1 MLGTRIILLSMSGAP
16 GVEGNTPEA
25 EVICAANHDIPLFWL
40 LPFACEDLQYFE
52 VAAENDGILSHSGNT
67 KYPVLLADRLKLLDR
82 LEQRYTLLKPSL
94 SDGDG
99 ELLQRWV
106 QFISEQSSP
115 VIAMDTYELWCN
127 SSEQEQLADNI
138 LETLAVFDNLSSEN
152 ASNSLE
158 ELKQKG
164 IWQEGNQIA
173 LAGFGW

>member
-1 MLGTRIILLSMSGAP
+1 MLGTRIILLSMSGFP
-16 GVEGNTPEA
+16 GVEGNAPEA

-52 VAAENDGILSHSGNT
+52 VAAENDGILSHSGNA
-67 KYPVLLADRLKLLDR
+67 KYPFLVADRAELLAR
-82 LEQRYTLLKPSL
+82 LEQRYTLLKLFIS
-94 SDGDG
+94 SGDA

-106 QFISEQSSP
+106 KFISEQSSP

-127 SSEQEQLADNI
+127 SNQQEQLADNI
-138 LETLAVFDNLSSEN
+138 LAKLAVFDGLSSEN
-152 ASNSLE
+152 AANSLE

>member
-1 MLGTRIILLSMSGAP
+1 MLGTRIILLSMSGVP
-16 GVEGNTPEA
+16 GVEGSAPEA

-40 LPFACEDLQYFE
+40 LPFTCEDLQYFE
-52 VAAENDGILSHSGNT
+52 VAAENDGILSHSGNA
-67 KYPVLLADRLKLLDR
+67 KYPVLVAERVKLLDR
-82 LEQRYTLLKPSL
+82 LEQRYTLLKPFISA
-94 SDGDG
+94 GDA
-99 ELLQRWV
+99 ELLQRWA
-106 QFISEQSSP
+106 QFISKLLAP

-127 SSEQEQLADNI
+127 SSQQEQLADNI
-138 LETLAVFDNLSSEN
+138 LEKLAMFDDLSSQN

>member
-1 MLGTRIILLSMSGAP
+1 MLGTRIILLSMSGIP
-16 GVEGNTPEA
+16 GEEGNTPEA

-40 LPFACEDLQYFE
+40 LSFTCEDLQYFE
-52 VAAENDGILSHSGNT
+52 VAAENDDILSHSVKT
-67 KYPVLLADRLKLLDR
+67 KYPVLVADRAKLLDR
-82 LEQRYTLLKPSL
+82 LEQRYTLIKPFISA
-94 SDGDG
+94 GDA
-99 ELLQRWV
+99 ELLQRWA
-106 QFISEQSSP
+106 QFISKLLPP

-127 SSEQEQLADNI
+127 SSQQEQLADNI
-138 LETLAVFDNLSSEN
+138 LEKLAMFDDLSSQN

>member
-1 MLGTRIILLSMSGAP
+1 MLGTRIILLSMSGVP
-16 GVEGNTPEA
+16 GAGESAPEA

-52 VAAENDGILSHSGNT
+52 VAAESDGILSHSGNV
-67 KYPVLLADRLKLLDR
+67 KYPVLVAARAQLLERLK
-82 LEQRYTLLKPSL
+82 QRYTLLKPFI
-94 SDGDG
+94 SDADE

-106 QFISEQSSP
+106 KFISEQSSP

-138 LETLAVFDNLSSEN
+138 LAILAVFDGLSSEN
-152 ASNSLE
+152 VSNALE
-158 ELKQKG
+158 DLKKRG

>member
-16 GVEGNTPEA
+16 GAGESAPEA

-52 VAAENDGILSHSGNT
+52 VAAESDGILSHNGNV
-67 KYPVLLADRLKLLDR
+67 KYPVLVAERAKLLDR
-82 LEQRYTLLKPSL
+82 LEQRCKLLKPFI
-94 SDGDG
+94 SDSDE
-99 ELLQRWV
+99 ELLQRWTK
-106 QFISEQSSP
+106 FISKLSAP

-127 SSEQEQLADNI
+127 SSQQEQLADNI
-138 LETLAVFDNLSSEN
+138 LAKLAVFDGLSSEN

-158 ELKQKG
+158 ELKHKG

>member
-1 MLGTRIILLSMSGAP
+1 MLGTRIIMLSMSCFP
-16 GVEGNTPEA
+16 GDDEQQPEA

-52 VAAENDGILSHSGNT
+52 VAVENDGILSHRGNT
-67 KYPVLLADRLKLLDR
+67 KYPVLLTDRVKLLDR
-82 LEQRYTLLKPSL
+82 LEQRYTLLKPFISA
-94 SDGDG
+94 GDG
-99 ELLQRWV
+99 ELLQRWA
-106 QFISEQSSP
+106 QFISKLSAP

-138 LETLAVFDNLSSEN
+138 FEKLGAFDDLSSEN

-173 LAGFGW
+173 LAGYGW